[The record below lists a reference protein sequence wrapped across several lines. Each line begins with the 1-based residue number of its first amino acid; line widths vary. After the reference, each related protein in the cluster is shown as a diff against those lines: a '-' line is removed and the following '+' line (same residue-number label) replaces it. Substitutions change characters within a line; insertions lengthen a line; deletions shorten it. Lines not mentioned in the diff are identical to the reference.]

1 MLMFVFFIGLIGFV
15 AVNAYINR
23 KNNKLIEQ
31 VTPLY
36 RGEETERMLVLEL
49 LKFGV
54 NPKAIFHD
62 LYIKK
67 KNGEYTQIDAVVAT
81 SAGLV
86 VFEVKDYSGWIFG
99 NEQQKYWTQVLAYG
113 REKHRFYNPIMQNA
127 GHIKALRLN
136 LPQNPDIPIYSVV
149 VFYGSSEL
157 KSISC
162 YSPNTYVIYPN
173 SINNLM
179 QFIMGHPDAK
189 FGNKYEVMSVLTQ
202 AVENGNDPIIV
213 SSQRY
218 SSGKYSQN
226 TPASTYTDTDTYT
239 FHYMLPIR
247 FPSFRS
253 PDKQL
258 RRALIRAFFKRFSP
272 K

>member
-1 MLMFVFFIGLIGFV
+1 
-15 AVNAYINR
+15 
-23 KNNKLIEQ
+23 
-31 VTPLY
+31 
-36 RGEETERMLVLEL
+36 
-49 LKFGV
+49 
-54 NPKAIFHD
+54 
-62 LYIKK
+62 
-67 KNGEYTQIDAVVAT
+67 
-81 SAGLV
+81 
-86 VFEVKDYSGWIFG
+86 
-99 NEQQKYWTQVLAYG
+99 
-113 REKHRFYNPIMQNA
+113 MQNA

-189 FGNKYEVMSVLTQ
+189 FGNKYEIMSVLTQ

-226 TPASTYTDTDTYT
+226 TPASTYTDTYTY
-239 FHYMLPIR
+239 HYMLPIR

>member
-1 MLMFVFFIGLIGFV
+1 MFVFFIGLIGFV

-149 VFYGSSEL
+149 VFYGSSKL
-157 KSISC
+157 KNISC
-162 YSPNTYVIYPN
+162 SSHNTYLIYSN
-173 SINNLM
+173 SIYDVLQSIKKKPPIKDFNKEEVCNVLNKASKNGKNP
-179 QFIMGHPDAK
+179 FIIAFHGCLVK
-189 FGNKYEVMSVLTQ
+189 
-202 AVENGNDPIIV
+202 
-213 SSQRY
+213 
-218 SSGKYSQN
+218 
-226 TPASTYTDTDTYT
+226 ASKIN
-239 FHYMLPIR
+239 FC
-247 FPSFRS
+247 F
-253 PDKQL
+253 
-258 RRALIRAFFKRFSP
+258 
-272 K
+272 